1 MKRAMRAV
9 PLVKTLITFAALL
22 ASGGCVS
29 TATQTPYGVQ
39 EGHLSYVPARI
50 ATLACQPWPAGAR
63 FESLPLTNV
72 GVAETKALCTEF
84 DNFVLK
90 SFNDQPY
97 MKGYSPKFVAQ
108 QLTEAGAADLAS
120 KLPDAWAHRG
130 SDCGTCETV
139 PAFYHASIAGRLEWL
154 TWLNSLS
161 KNVRHADAVLLP
173 FVTYAYERRLDDRGL
188 VVAERGA
195 GVTILLVDTNN
206 GVLLWAGGREA
217 SVPHKELANTP
228 AGKGP
233 QSPPMP
239 GWDDVYARL
248 FTEPLWRAFP
258 GRQVY

>member
-1 MKRAMRAV
+1 MANSSIA
-9 PLVKTLITFAALL
+9 FAILL
-22 ASGGCVS
+22 ALSGCVS
-29 TATQTPYGVQ
+29 TATQTPCGVQ

-50 ATLACQPWPAGAR
+50 ATLACQLWPAGAR
-63 FESLPLTNV
+63 FDSLPLTNV
-72 GVAETKALCTEF
+72 GAPETKALCTEF

-108 QLTEAGAADLAS
+108 QLTEAGASDLAS

-154 TWLNSLS
+154 TWLNNLS

-195 GVTILLVDTNN
+195 GVTLLLVDTNN
-206 GVLLWAGGREA
+206 GALLWAGGREA

-239 GWDDVYARL
+239 SWEDVYARL
-248 FTEPLWRAFP
+248 FAEPLWRAFP